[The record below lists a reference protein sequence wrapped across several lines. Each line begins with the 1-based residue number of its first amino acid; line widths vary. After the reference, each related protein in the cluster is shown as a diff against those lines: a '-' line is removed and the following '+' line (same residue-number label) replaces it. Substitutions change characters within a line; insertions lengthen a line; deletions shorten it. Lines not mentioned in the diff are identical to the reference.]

1 MSRIDDIFN
10 KSIHSSPEADDEIQA
25 FDPIVEHGDSRLPH
39 TFQFSVELFY
49 GLVGLHTDTTTLE
62 PIEKKLKQAVKNTPL
77 ETSEL
82 YLLSDNYD
90 SHREQFPKLYSYHY
104 GYVIYFNMTTDD
116 FPPFIRF
123 INSLIYCFPKN
134 KTTIWLGITS
144 EAIYNKPYKHYVREY
159 SAITSLDIL
168 GAKQLLH
175 GYCKNLKDL
184 DAWLAETPSF
194 LPVWES
200 FLSLFIYNT
209 YD

>member
-10 KSIHSSPEADDEIQA
+10 KSINSSPEADDEIQA

-49 GLVGLHTDTTTLE
+49 GLVGLYTDPTTLE
-62 PIEKKLKQAVKNTPL
+62 PVEKKLKQAVKNTPL

-104 GYVIYFNMTTDD
+104 GYVVYFNMTTDD

-123 INSLIYCFPKN
+123 INSLIFCFPK
-134 KTTIWLGITS
+134 KTTIWAGITS
-144 EAIYNKPYKHYVREY
+144 EAVINKPAVHYIREY
-159 SAITSLDIL
+159 SAMMGFDIFKARQVL
-168 GAKQLLH
+168 PE
-175 GYCKNLKDL
+175 YYKNQNNSGVWSEDSDFRKVLS
-184 DAWLAETPSF
+184 SF
-194 LPVWES
+194 LG
-200 FLSLFIYNT
+200 LFVYNN
-209 YD
+209 YE

>member
-10 KSIHSSPEADDEIQA
+10 KSINSSPEADDEIQA

-49 GLVGLHTDTTTLE
+49 GLVGLYTDPTTLE
-62 PIEKKLKQAVKNTPL
+62 PVEKKLKQAVKNTPL

-104 GYVIYFNMTTDD
+104 GYVVYFNMTTDD

-123 INSLIYCFPKN
+123 INSLIFCFPK
-134 KTTIWLGITS
+134 KTTIWAGITS
-144 EAIYNKPYKHYVREY
+144 EAAGGVSITYNANWINSARATALPDDNKEVLAPYRLQGV
-159 SAITSLDIL
+159 
-168 GAKQLLH
+168 
-175 GYCKNLKDL
+175 
-184 DAWLAETPSF
+184 F
-194 LPVWES
+194 
-200 FLSLFIYNT
+200 
-209 YD
+209 

>member
-10 KSIHSSPEADDEIQA
+10 KSINSSPEADDEIQA

-49 GLVGLHTDTTTLE
+49 GLVGLHTDPTTLE
-62 PIEKKLKQAVKNTPL
+62 PVEKKLKQAIKNTSL

-104 GYVIYFNMTTDD
+104 GYVVYFNMTMDD

-123 INSLIYCFPKN
+123 INSLIHCFPK
-134 KTTIWLGITS
+134 KTNIWAGITS
-144 EAIYNKPYKHYVREY
+144 EAVINKPAVHYIREY
-159 SAITSLDIL
+159 SAMMGFDIFKARQVL
-168 GAKQLLH
+168 PE
-175 GYCKNLKDL
+175 YYKNQNNSGVWSEDSDFRKVLS
-184 DAWLAETPSF
+184 SF
-194 LPVWES
+194 LG
-200 FLSLFIYNT
+200 LFVYNT
-209 YD
+209 YE